1 MHPIDW
7 RYWAT
12 MAGVAIWVGIRDA
25 EHEPILRR
33 VAKTSAS
40 ALLAYGA
47 GPEVAPYLGGSEI
60 AATVALMAF
69 GLLALDVL
77 SGLVSDRDFIRDM
90 LRRKLGG
97 GRD

>member
-1 MHPIDW
+1 MQQIDW

-25 EHEPILRR
+25 EREPIQRR
-33 VAKTSAS
+33 VAKTAAS
-40 ALLAYGA
+40 GLLAYGA
-47 GPEVAPYLGGSEI
+47 GPTAAPYLGGSDI

-77 SGLVSDRDFIRDM
+77 SGIISDRDFIRDA
-90 LRRKLGG
+90 LRRRLGG
-97 GRD
+97 GND

>member
-1 MHPIDW
+1 MQQIDW

-25 EHEPILRR
+25 EREPIRRR
-33 VAKTSAS
+33 VAKTTAS
-40 ALLAYGA
+40 ALLGYGA
-47 GPEVAPYLGGSEI
+47 GPTLATHFGIPDI

-77 SGLVSDRDFIRDM
+77 SGIVSDRDFIKDA
-90 LRRKLGG
+90 LRRRLGG
-97 GRD
+97 GND